1 MLTGFAASPK
11 IGIIM
16 LNTDFPRPVG
26 DIGNLN
32 SYRYPAQIF
41 KLSKANVSN
50 VVCSQLAEELIAEVI
65 GAAQSLKAAGANI
78 ITTSCGFL
86 APLQGQVQREIGLPF
101 LASSLCLLPFLRQ
114 AFGSHCPIGVL
125 TFDSRVLSAD
135 HFNGHYDD
143 KIAIAGI
150 ENGRE
155 LHQVI
160 KLGSTE
166 LNAQRAEQD
175 VIEAAQQLMQ
185 QQPSCLLLECTNLSP
200 YKEKLRQHFQL
211 PVFDLVDAIHW
222 LAGAQ
227 YRG

>member
-1 MLTGFAASPK
+1 MLTGAAASTK

-16 LNTDFPRPVG
+16 LNTEFPRPIG
-26 DIGNLN
+26 DIGNLQ
-32 SYRYPAQIF
+32 SYQYPAHIF

-50 VVCSQLAEELIAEVI
+50 VVCSELAPELIEEVI
-65 GAAQSLKAAGANI
+65 DAAQSLKAAGANI

-86 APLQGQVQREIGLPF
+86 TPLQAQVQTEIGLPF

-114 AFGSHCPIGVL
+114 AFGRHCPIGVL
-125 TFDSRVLSAD
+125 TFDSRELSEQ

-143 KIAIAGI
+143 KLVIAGI

-160 KLGSTE
+160 KQGKTE
-166 LNAQRAEQD
+166 LNSQRAEQD
-175 VIEAAQQLMQ
+175 VIEAAQQLMR

-211 PVFDLVDAIHW
+211 PVFDLLDAVHW

-227 YRG
+227 FRG